1 MSRWAELTDRR
12 AIIFSQTLKEREK
25 RKREVEQK
33 LFDVF
38 SKYAGQRVY
47 HDGYRLRQRYTH
59 IDCSLHFERLY
70 VSSLISMY
78 LCTMSRNRFT
88 SALRSTTVLISF
100 FNSTIR
106 VERDFRSSS

>member
-38 SKYAGQRVY
+38 SKYAGQR
-47 HDGYRLRQRYTH
+47 
-59 IDCSLHFERLY
+59 
-70 VSSLISMY
+70 
-78 LCTMSRNRFT
+78 
-88 SALRSTTVLISF
+88 A
-100 FNSTIR
+100 
-106 VERDFRSSS
+106 